1 MISRFFI
8 DRPIFASVLSIVI
21 ALAGALAIFRLPL
34 AQYPAITPPTIQ
46 VSATYPGAS
55 AKVIAETI
63 AAPIEQQVNGV
74 EDMLYMASQSTN
86 SGAYTLTVTF
96 KIGVPLNIAQVRV
109 QNRIQLALPN
119 LPDVVKRIGLT
130 LRKRSP
136 DIMMAFAFY
145 SPDGRFDQLYLS
157 NYVTLHVR
165 DPLSRLYGVGD
176 TFIFG
181 QRDYSMRAWL
191 DPEKLAA
198 RNMTVNDVANALND
212 QNVQAAAGQTG
223 QPPVKAGVDFQ
234 YPLAARGLLVDE
246 GDFGDIVIKTGP
258 SGEIVRLSD
267 VSRLQLGAANE
278 DVSLLIDGK
287 PAAGIAVFQLPGTN
301 VLDAAD
307 GIYAKME
314 ELRKEFPEGIDFKV
328 GLDTTP
334 FIRESIIEVVKALRD
349 SVLLV
354 ALVVLVFLQS
364 WRTAIIPLVAVP
376 VAVLGTLAVMLAVG
390 MSLNN
395 LSLFGLVLAIGIVV
409 DDAIV
414 VVENVERWLEHGLS
428 PRDAARK
435 AMDEVTG
442 PVIAVALVLCAVFVP
457 CAFVSGITGLFF
469 RQFAITIAVSTVIS
483 AFNSLTLSP
492 ALAAL
497 LVKPKDAPRDLPTRI
512 LDGLLGWFFRI
523 FNATFGVGI
532 RGYGRVVGRLLR
544 LSLLVLVVYAGLIY
558 LTWWSLGKLPT
569 GFIPQ
574 QDKGRLMANI
584 RLPDAASTERT
595 FEVVKEATD
604 IALSTP
610 GVSRVFAISGNS
622 VLLQAPCSNFGTVFM
637 VLEPFHERTKPGL
650 TADGV
655 IAELGKRFRERIKD
669 AEISV
674 FGMAPV
680 DGLGFAGF
688 KLQVE
693 DRGDFGP
700 EVLQEQVDNLAR
712 KGRGVPGITS
722 MISLFTANTPQLVID
737 VDRTKCKTLGLPI
750 NDVFDCLQMYLGGYS
765 VNQFVRFGR
774 TWQVNIQAD
783 AKFRSKPED
792 VGGLRVRSKDGF
804 MVPLASVV
812 TVRDSSGPVY
822 LLRYNMYPAASING
836 TAAQGVSSGDVIKLM
851 GDLCNREL
859 AGRVGYEWTDLS
871 YLEITSTNTGLIV
884 FALAVV
890 FVFLTLAAQYESWSL
905 PLSVVLVVPMCI
917 LSSVAGVALARQ
929 DVNIFTQIGFVVLIG
944 LASKNAIL
952 IVEFARQLRMKGVDR
967 REATLEACRL
977 RLRPILMTSFAF
989 VLGVVPLMLA
999 TGAGAEMRRALGT
1012 AVFWGML
1019 GVTFFGILLTPVF
1032 FYVIDHF
1039 TRHEPAAAGA
1049 PPPH

>member
-1 MISRFFI
+1 M
-8 DRPIFASVLSIVI
+8 L
-21 ALAGALAIFRLPL
+21 ALFHLPL

-55 AKVIAETI
+55 ARVIAETI

-74 EDMLYMASQSTN
+74 EDMLYMSSQSTN
-86 SGAYTLTVTF
+86 SGAYNLLVTF
-96 KIGVPLNIAQVRV
+96 KIGVPLNIAQVRI
-109 QNRIQLALPN
+109 QNRVQLALPN
-119 LPDVVKRIGLT
+119 LPDVVKRVGLT
-130 LRKRSP
+130 VRKRSP
-136 DIMMAFAFY
+136 DIMLVIALY

-157 NYVTLHVR
+157 NYATLQVR
-165 DPLSRLYGVGD
+165 EQLARLYGVGD
-176 TFIFG
+176 TFLFG
-181 QRDYSMRAWL
+181 QRDYSMRVWL

-198 RNMTVNDVANALND
+198 RNMTVNDVVNALNE
-212 QNVQAAAGQTG
+212 QNVQVAAGQVG
-223 QPPVKAGVDFQ
+223 QPPGASGVDFQ
-234 YPLAARGLLVDE
+234 YPMSARGLLVEEDE
-246 GDFGDIVIKTGP
+246 FDRIVVKAGGQ
-258 SGEIVRLSD
+258 GEIVRLSD
-267 VSRLQLGAANE
+267 VGRCELGAANQ
-278 DVSLLIDGK
+278 DVSCLVDGK
-287 PAAGIAVFQLPGTN
+287 PSAGVAVFQLPGTN
-301 VLDAAD
+301 VLDSAD
-307 GIYAKME
+307 AVYAKMD
-314 ELRKEFPEGIDFKV
+314 ELKKSFPEGLEYVV

-334 FIRESIIEVVKALRD
+334 FIRESIHEVEHTLRD
-349 SVLLV
+349 SIFLV

-364 WRTAIIPLVAVP
+364 WRTAIIPLIAVP
-376 VAVLGTLAVMLAVG
+376 VAVLGTLAALLACG

-395 LSLFGLVLAIGIVV
+395 LTLFGLVLSIGIVV

-457 CAFVSGITGLFF
+457 CAFISGITGLFF

-497 LVKPKDAPRDLPTRI
+497 LLRPKGTAPDLPTRV
-512 LDGLLGWFFRI
+512 LDGTLGWFFRG
-523 FNATFGVGI
+523 FNRVFAVAT
-532 RGYGRVVGRLLR
+532 RGYTRVVGRFLR
-544 LSLLVLVVYAGLIY
+544 VSVLVLLVYAGLLA

-574 QDKGRLMANI
+574 QDKGRLMANVQ
-584 RLPDAASTERT
+584 LPEAASTQRT
-595 FEVVKEATD
+595 FEVVKRAQE
-604 IALSTP
+604 IARTTS
-610 GVSRVFAISGNS
+610 GVAHAFCISGNS
-622 VLLQAPCSNFGTVFM
+622 ILLQAPCSNYGTLFM
-637 VLEPFHERTKPGL
+637 VLDPFHDRKSPEL

-655 IAELGKRFRERIKD
+655 VARLQKRFRSEIKD

-693 DRGDFGP
+693 DRGDFGSQ
-700 EVLQEQVDNLAR
+700 VLQEQVENLAQ
-712 KGRGVPGITS
+712 KGRQAPGIVS
-722 MISLFTANTPQLVID
+722 MISLFRANTPQLAVD

-750 NDVFDCLQMYLGGYS
+750 SDVFDCLQMYLGGYS
-765 VNQFVRFGR
+765 VNQFARFGR
-774 TWQVNIQAD
+774 IWQVNIQAD
-783 AKFRSKPED
+783 ARFRSRPED
-792 VGGLRVRSKDGF
+792 VGGLRVRSRDGL

-812 TVRDSSGPVY
+812 NVRDMSGPVF

-836 TAAQGVSSGDVIKLM
+836 AAAPGVSSGEVIKVMDEL
-851 GDLCNREL
+851 GAREL
-859 AGRVGYEWTDLS
+859 APRLAFEWTDLS
-871 YLEITSTNTGLIV
+871 YLEITSSKTGLII

-890 FVFLTLAAQYESWSL
+890 FVFLTLAAQFESWSL

-917 LSSVAGVALARQ
+917 LSSSVGVAMSRG

-952 IVEFARQLRMKGVDR
+952 IVEFARQLRHRGIER

-1012 AVFWGML
+1012 AVFSGML

-1032 FYVIDHF
+1032 FYTIDRF
-1039 TRHEPAAAGA
+1039 TRHPQA
-1049 PPPH
+1049 